1 MEIVYWHNT
10 LSSGKSVTLRAF
22 TGFRWGLFTIELTFN
37 EREKLLQKNKII
49 LRLQTTVDKT
59 TTNDVNKCYLTDGWE
74 HWTEIDKKNEFTHEE
89 NEELVRIIG
98 NEDKNT
104 LIENDWEMSDTFY
117 EITGGFL

>member
-1 MEIVYWHNT
+1 M
-10 LSSGKSVTLRAF
+10 
-22 TGFRWGLFTIELTFN
+22 
-37 EREKLLQKNKII
+37 
-49 LRLQTTVDKT
+49 RLQTTVDKT